1 MAATLTFTVHDWLRA
16 LAERLRPGARW
27 DGSEE
32 QVRLARGDT
41 WGVHALGGEHL
52 ALTCDDGQL
61 WLTCEGDSRD
71 YVLGPG
77 HTVRLEA
84 PGHVVVQAL
93 RSARFN
99 LVRRPADL
107 ARATRHHGPEAR
119 AP

>member
-1 MAATLTFTVHDWLRA
+1 MAATLTFTFHDWLRA
-16 LAERLRPGARW
+16 LAEWLRPGAHRN
-27 DGSEE
+27 GSEE
-32 QVRLARGDT
+32 RVLLERGAT
-41 WGVHALGGEHL
+41 WGMHTHGGEHL

-77 HTVRLEA
+77 HTVRLKA

-93 RSARFN
+93 RLTRFN
-99 LVRRPADL
+99 LVRWPSSL
-107 ARATRHHGPEAR
+107 ARAMEPREPEAH